1 MKANINQRRAGVLLH
16 ITSLPNRDLGKDA
29 YAFVDFLHECGAS
42 VWQVLPLGIT
52 HEDNSPYQSLSAHA
66 GNVDLVNLNYLVTQG
81 WLLETECCKS
91 NSCHQSA
98 HFWRHCLFSK
108 AFDKFK
114 QSASDEEKTGFATFC
129 QTNHF
134 WLADFALFSV
144 LREKF
149 NQQSWN
155 TWPIEFKNRNIAAL
169 NDIRFFSESAINT
182 VKFEQYIFFKQWTA
196 LKKYANERGVLLFGD
211 LPIFVSYDS
220 VDVWANR
227 KVFKLN
233 DEGEMSV
240 VAGVPP
246 DYFSQT
252 GQRWGNPHYDWN
264 YLQSTGFK
272 WWIER
277 MQTQADLFDIVRIDH
292 FRGLEAAWEIPA
304 SEPTAINGQWVKAGG
319 EALLSAIYMKFQ
331 DIALVAEDLGV
342 ITPEVDALRMKFNL
356 AGMKILQFAFSGEA
370 DNPYLPENH
379 TVNSVVYTGT
389 HDNDTTLG
397 WLASLTPEQCVYV
410 SEKLGVEKTGI
421 SDALIQCTLASI
433 AELAIIP
440 MQDILEL
447 DGTHRM
453 NTPGTTENNWQWH
466 FQWKQLSRK
475 HVTQFTKLVEQT
487 HRQFRRNTT

>member
-1 MKANINQRRAGVLLH
+1 MKANINQRRAGILLH
-16 ITSLPNRDLGKDA
+16 ITSLPSRNLGKDA

-66 GNVDLVNLNYLVTQG
+66 GNTALVNVNYLVTQG
-81 WLLETECCKS
+81 WLTETECCEEKT
-91 NSCHQSA
+91 CHRSA
-98 HFWRHCLFSK
+98 HFWRQCLFTK
-108 AFDKFK
+108 AFQNFE
-114 QSASDEEKTGFATFC
+114 QHASNEEQTAFDTFC
-129 QTNHF
+129 KTHHY
-134 WLADFALFSV
+134 WLDDFALFSV

-155 TWPIEFKNRNIAAL
+155 MWPIEFKNRNLAAL
-169 NDIRFFSESAINT
+169 NDIRFFSQGAINT
-182 VKFEQYIFFKQWTA
+182 VKFEQYIFFKQWSA
-196 LKKYANERGVLLFGD
+196 LKNYANERGVLLFGD

-252 GQRWGNPHYDWN
+252 GQRWGNPHYDWI
-264 YLQSTGFK
+264 YLQSTGFN

-277 MQTQADLFDIVRIDH
+277 MQTQSALFDIVRIDH

-304 SEPTAINGQWVKAGG
+304 DEPTAINGQWVKAGG
-319 EALLSAIYMKFQ
+319 EALLEAIFMKFQ
-331 DIALVAEDLGV
+331 DITLVAEDLGV
-342 ITPEVDALRMKFNL
+342 ITPDVDALRMKFNL
-356 AGMKILQFAFSGEA
+356 AGMKILQFAFSGES

-397 WLASLTPEQCVYV
+397 WLESLTPEQRVYI
-410 SEKLGVEKTGI
+410 SCKLGAEENDI
-421 SDALIQCTLASI
+421 PSALIQCTLASI

-447 DGTHRM
+447 DGSHRM
-453 NTPGTTENNWQWH
+453 NTPGTTENNWLWH
-466 FQWKQLSRK
+466 FQWKQLSSK
-475 HVTQFTKLVEQT
+475 YVTQFTRLIEQT
-487 HRQFRRNTT
+487 NRQCRKKD